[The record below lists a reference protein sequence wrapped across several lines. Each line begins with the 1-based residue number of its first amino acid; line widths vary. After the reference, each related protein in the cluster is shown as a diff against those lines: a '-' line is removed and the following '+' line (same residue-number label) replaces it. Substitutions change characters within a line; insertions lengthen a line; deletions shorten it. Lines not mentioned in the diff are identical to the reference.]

1 MALLK
6 KRGYNEKWNN
16 DDDVNHQSVTPFYR
30 ITTHASTNL
39 HPSSGR
45 ASLSPDPV
53 SSGPLYAE
61 ARPGALDD
69 TRSEFFSS
77 SSNHPPHCG
86 RTSCPHEIITAET
99 HRRQLS
105 ILFIHLAYY
114 RRPWEVLF
122 GLSGGARLFG
132 TVD

>member
-1 MALLK
+1 MRSGRCK
-6 KRGYNEKWNN
+6 SSKR
-16 DDDVNHQSVTPFYR
+16 PR

-39 HPSSGR
+39 HLYSGR
-45 ASLSPDPV
+45 ASLTPDPV

-69 TRSEFFSS
+69 TRSS
-77 SSNHPPHCG
+77 SSNH
-86 RTSCPHEIITAET
+86 RTFCPHEIITAET

-105 ILFIHLAYY
+105 ILFIYLAYY

-122 GLSGGARLFG
+122 GLSGRARLFR